1 MGYTTERQPEGA
13 AKSVEGFRNGRH
25 YSRSSGN

>member
-1 MGYTTERQPEGA
+1 MGYTTERQPEGV
-13 AKSVEGFRNGRH
+13 AKSVEGFLMEGH